1 MNKLLAT
8 VAIVAGLLSVGSSA
22 QAFGINY
29 SYFANKP
36 YMGCLKYIGSISK
49 NEQQREK
56 GVRICNKQY
65 GYRYN

>member
-22 QAFGINY
+22 QAQSINY
-29 SYFANKP
+29 SFFANKQ
-36 YMGCLKYIGSISK
+36 YMGCLKYTGSISR
-49 NEQQREK
+49 NEAERQK

-65 GYRYN
+65 GYRYK